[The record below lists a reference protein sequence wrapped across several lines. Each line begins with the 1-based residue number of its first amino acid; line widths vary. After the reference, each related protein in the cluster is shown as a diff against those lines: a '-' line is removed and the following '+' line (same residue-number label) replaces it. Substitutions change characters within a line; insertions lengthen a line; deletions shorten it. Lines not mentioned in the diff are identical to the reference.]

1 MRTIFLTLS
10 LLFVSLIGFTQQTE
24 KDGAFI
30 VVDKEVHDFDYVD
43 FDSPAVCEFV
53 ITNKGVKPLTIS
65 HCKGSCGCTVPTCES
80 TPILPGGTYTMV
92 VKYDT
97 KREGPINKSITIWSD
112 AVNEPV
118 KVVRIKGWV
127 KPETTVIS
135 K

>member
-1 MRTIFLTLS
+1 MRTTLLTLS

-30 VVDKEVHDFDYVD
+30 VVDKEVYDFGDVD